1 MSAAVTEATK
11 KAVDETKQEM
21 EAAQAAARA
30 VADAQALRE
39 LEDRV
44 IALQEQLA
52 ASTER
57 LAASELGLTCGPF
70 LRHRLSDVRRPQG
83 RCIRFCLGPLH
94 CAAAVAACGQHGA
107 PGSL

>member
-11 KAVDETKQEM
+11 KAVDQTKQEM

-30 VADAQALRE
+30 VADAQNLRE
-39 LEDRV
+39 LEDKV

-57 LAASELGLTCGPF
+57 LNAAELA
-70 LRHRLSDVRRPQG
+70 LS
-83 RCIRFCLGPLH
+83 
-94 CAAAVAACGQHGA
+94 
-107 PGSL
+107 